1 MKDEHEKTN
10 TLVKRTPTVG
20 PCLSQFTP
28 FICPSV
34 RRTSLPGPIYVV
46 VDPSW
51 VRSPASE
58 VGMSWLRWKIR
69 QKALK
74 TWQESAQIVL
84 EFWKSARKLLVVV
97 NYFLADVH
105 KNS

>member
-1 MKDEHEKTN
+1 MAIYEHERTD
-10 TLVKRTPTVG
+10 TLVKRTPTAG

-34 RRTSLPGPIYVV
+34 RRTSLPGPIYVKV

-58 VGMSWLRWKIR
+58 VGMSRLRWKIR

-74 TWQESAQIVL
+74 TWQKSVQIVL
-84 EFWKSARKLLVVV
+84 EF
-97 NYFLADVH
+97 
-105 KNS
+105 

>member
-1 MKDEHEKTN
+1 MAIYEHEKTD

-34 RRTSLPGPIYVV
+34 RRTSLPGPIYVKV

-58 VGMSWLRWKIR
+58 VGMSRLRWK
-69 QKALK
+69 KSPK
-74 TWQESAQIVL
+74 SAQNMA
-84 EFWKSARKLLVVV
+84 KKCSNSAGILKKRSKV
-97 NYFLADVH
+97 AR
-105 KNS
+105 SC